1 MSSMKR
7 VIIVEDDAVIA
18 HLHQVI
24 VRQLGHEVIASFDTG
39 ADAVAF
45 LRTNEADLVLMDVR
59 LDGEL
64 KDGIELMH
72 EIRSFSQVPVVYIS
86 GHADK
91 EVYHRASD
99 TDMIGFLT
107 KPIDSNQLDSL
118 LVSVQDISESLR
130 YAKKVQDCIFPERKE
145 IAEVFPHHAVINKP
159 KHIVGGDIVYFRYVP
174 REHRVIAGVLDCT
187 GHGVPAALLSVLA
200 HETLNSCVDESEGLD
215 GLLERFNNKLYRRL
229 MKSGDFGSHQSV
241 DVALAEIDL
250 VNHTISISGAHRP
263 VFYYDSATDTM
274 EQYRF
279 QTSAIGTNEKKA
291 ADFQVVTRGYAPK
304 DNLYFFTDGITDQ
317 MGGANDK
324 KLKRSSLFSFLHR
337 ITNNPMLQQE
347 IEMNYFFYKWRGES
361 EQTDDV
367 TIFALNFQR

>member
-1 MSSMKR
+1 MKR
-7 VIIVEDDAVIA
+7 VIIVEDDAVIS
-18 HLHQVI
+18 HLHQLI
-24 VRQLGHEVIASFDTG
+24 VRQLGHEVIASFVSG
-39 ADAVAF
+39 KDAVEF
-45 LRTNEADLVLMDVR
+45 LKSNDADIVLMDVR
-59 LDGEL
+59 LDDGQ
-64 KDGIELMH
+64 DGIEIMR
-72 EIRSFSQVPVVYIS
+72 EIRAFSSIPVVYIS
-86 GHADK
+86 GHTDK
-91 EVYHRASD
+91 DVYHRASD
-99 TDMIGFLT
+99 TDMVGFLT

-145 IAEVFPHHAVINKP
+145 IAEVFPYHAVINKP

-187 GHGVPAALLSVLA
+187 GHGVPAALLSILA

-215 GLLERFNNKLYRRL
+215 SLLEKFNNKLYRRL
-229 MKSGDFGSHQSV
+229 MKSVDFGAHQSV

-250 VNHTISISGAHRP
+250 INQTISLSGAHRP
-263 VFYYDSATDTM
+263 VFYFDSNVGAI
-274 EQYRF
+274 EEYRF
-279 QTSAIGTNEKKA
+279 QTPAIGPQERKA
-291 ADFQVVTRGYAPK
+291 SDFQVVKRSYSPK

-324 KLKRSSLFSFLHR
+324 KLKRASLLNFLSR
-337 ITNNPMLQQE
+337 ITHNQMLQQE
-347 IEMNYFFYKWRGES
+347 IEMNYFFYKWKGEC